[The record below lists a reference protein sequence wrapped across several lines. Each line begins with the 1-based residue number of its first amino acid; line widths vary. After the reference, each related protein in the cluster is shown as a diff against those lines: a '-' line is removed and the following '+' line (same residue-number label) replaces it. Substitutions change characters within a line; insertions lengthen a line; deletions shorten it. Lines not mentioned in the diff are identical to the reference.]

1 MFMLNKQTH
10 FHIVGLGLMGGSI
23 AMGLKKHGFTVTAM
37 DIDPNAIEYALQ
49 HHLIDEGCTQEDV
62 FLRKADFIISGLYPS
77 ILLAWCRQ
85 HASDFKP
92 GALITDVTGV
102 KSHIIEPIQ
111 ALLPETVEF
120 VGSHPMAGRETSGV
134 QFSDCEMFK
143 SANYLIVPTEKNTEE
158 GIKKVHAF
166 AELLNFHHISVLSIE
181 EHDQM
186 IAFLSQL
193 THVIA
198 VTLMNTHD
206 NTHLVEYTGDSF
218 RDLTRIAK
226 INEHMWTELFL
237 LNKGK
242 LLQEI
247 TDFQNELTHFKQVLE
262 KEDIDEMKRLFVQS
276 TTRRKQFD
284 RKEN

>member
-1 MFMLNKQTH
+1 
-10 FHIVGLGLMGGSI
+10 MGGSI

-62 FLRKADFIISGLYPS
+62 FLSKADFIISGLYPS
-77 ILLAWCRQ
+77 VLLAWCRQ

-92 GALITDVTGV
+92 SAMITDVTGV

>member
-1 MFMLNKQTH
+1 MLNKETH

-49 HHLIDEGCTQEDV
+49 HHLIDEGSTQENA
-62 FLRKADFIISGLYPS
+62 FLQNADFIISGLYPS
-77 ILLAWCRQ
+77 VLLEWINKYV
-85 HASDFKP
+85 SEFKP

-102 KSHIIEPIQ
+102 KAQIIEPVQ

-134 QFSDCEMFK
+134 QFSDCKMFK
-143 SANYLIVPTEKNTEE
+143 PANYIIVPTEKNTEE
-158 GIKKVHAF
+158 GIRKIHEF
-166 AELLNFHHISVLSIE
+166 AELLNFRHISVLSIE

-226 INEHMWTELFL
+226 INEHLWTELFL
-237 LNKGK
+237 LNKDN

-247 TDFQNELTHFKQVLE
+247 NVFQNELTHFKQVLE

-276 TTRRKQFD
+276 TIRRKQFD
-284 RKEN
+284 RKGN

>member
-1 MFMLNKQTH
+1 
-10 FHIVGLGLMGGSI
+10 MGGSI

>member
-1 MFMLNKQTH
+1 MLNKETH

-49 HHLIDEGCTQEDV
+49 HHLIDEGSTQENA
-62 FLRKADFIISGLYPS
+62 FLQNADFIISGLYPS
-77 ILLAWCRQ
+77 VLLEWINKY
-85 HASDFKP
+85 ASEFKP

-102 KSHIIEPIQ
+102 KAQIIEPVQ

-134 QFSDCEMFK
+134 QFSDCKMFK
-143 SANYLIVPTEKNTEE
+143 PANYIIVPTEKNTEE
-158 GIKKVHAF
+158 GIRKIHEF
-166 AELLNFHHISVLSIE
+166 AELLNFRHISVLSIE

-226 INEHMWTELFL
+226 INEHLWTELFL
-237 LNKGK
+237 LNKDN

-247 TDFQNELTHFKQVLE
+247 NVFQNELTHFKQVLE

-276 TTRRKQFD
+276 TIRRKQFD
-284 RKEN
+284 RKGN

>member
-1 MFMLNKQTH
+1 MLNKQTH
-10 FHIVGLGLMGGSI
+10 FHIAGLGLMGGSI